1 MKFCTRTREF
11 NANTENSLEHNLS
24 SHNFPKLWIILTLC
38 GCCRVGEVGL
48 VENLS
53 YVTENIP
60 EEQSFISLQKVLLK
74 NAYMSIHNVGMA
86 EYLDFN
92 LIIC

>member
-1 MKFCTRTREF
+1 M
-11 NANTENSLEHNLS
+11 
-24 SHNFPKLWIILTLC
+24 
-38 GCCRVGEVGL
+38 